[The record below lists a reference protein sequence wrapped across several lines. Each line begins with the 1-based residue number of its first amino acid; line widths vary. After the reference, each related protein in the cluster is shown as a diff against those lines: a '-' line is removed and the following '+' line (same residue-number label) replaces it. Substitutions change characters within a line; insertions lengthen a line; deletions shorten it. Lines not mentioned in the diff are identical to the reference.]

1 MALSGEWID
10 ISAPLRSGMTVWPGD
25 APVVVEQVESIEL
38 GGTYNLTRL
47 AMSAHAGTHM
57 DAPRHFLR
65 DGAGI
70 DSMPL
75 ELMAGPAR
83 VVQAEGEAVSE
94 ADVPDDLE
102 PGARVLF
109 KTRNSGRDLYGRT
122 FHEDYVFLTHGA
134 AEKLARAGAALVGI
148 DGPSVSGFHED
159 SSITHR
165 VLLGAGI
172 WIVEGLRLAGVTPG
186 EYELV
191 CLPLRIPGADGAPAR
206 ALLRPVRRPGA
217 S

>member
-1 MALSGEWID
+1 
-10 ISAPLRSGMTVWPGD
+10 
-25 APVVVEQVESIEL
+25 
-38 GGTYNLTRL
+38 
-47 AMSAHAGTHM
+47 M

-65 DGAGI
+65 EGAGI

-75 ELMAGPAR
+75 ELMAGLAR
-83 VVQAEGEAVSE
+83 VVPADGEAVSE
-94 ADVPDDLE
+94 DDVPDDLE
-102 PGARVLF
+102 PGARLLF
-109 KTRNSGRDLYGRT
+109 RTKNSERDVYAGT
-122 FHEDYVFLTHGA
+122 FHEDYVFLTRGA

-159 SSITHR
+159 PALTHR
-165 VLLGAGI
+165 VLLQAGI

-186 EYELV
+186 EYELF

-217 S
+217 F

>member
-1 MALSGEWID
+1 MALNGEWID

-25 APVVVEQVESIEL
+25 APVAVEQAESMEQ
-38 GGTYNLTRL
+38 GGAYNLTRL
-47 AMSAHAGTHM
+47 AMSAHAGTHV

-70 DSMPL
+70 EAMPL
-75 ELMAGPAR
+75 EAMAGPAR
-83 VVQAEGEAVSE
+83 VVEANGEAVGE
-94 ADVPDDLE
+94 EDVPEDLE

-109 KTRNSGRDLYGRT
+109 KTRNSGRDLYGGT
-122 FHEDYVFLTHGA
+122 FHEDYVFLTRTA
-134 AEKLARAGAALVGI
+134 AEKLVRAGAALVGI

-159 SSITHR
+159 PAATHR
-165 VLLGAGI
+165 VLLGAGV
-172 WIVEGLRLAGVTPG
+172 WIVEGLRLAEAAPG

-206 ALLRPVRRPGA
+206 AMIRPVRRPGA